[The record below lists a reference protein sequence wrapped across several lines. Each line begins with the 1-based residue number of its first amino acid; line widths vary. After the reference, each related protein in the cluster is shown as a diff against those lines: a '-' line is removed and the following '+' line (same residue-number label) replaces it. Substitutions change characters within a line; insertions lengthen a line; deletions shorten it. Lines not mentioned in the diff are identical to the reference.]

1 MDSRRKYMERWDS
14 RRSKSFTERMVV
26 MTEKEVREIVL
37 LLEISKV
44 SKRLAKNLIRF
55 YLNQPRRPKKKKMEN
70 V

>member
-1 MDSRRKYMERWDS
+1 
-14 RRSKSFTERMVV
+14 

-44 SKRLAKNLIRF
+44 AKRLAKNLIRF